1 MLAGLWLVAA
11 GMPAGAHALLRE
23 SDPAAGSSLDR
34 APRRVVLTFTERPE
48 PGLSGIQVLDTGGQP
63 VERGEAAPVDG
74 EPLQFAV
81 GLGDLADGTYTVS
94 WRVVSKDDGHVT
106 AGSFAFGIGVPAPT
120 ATPQAQSAPQ
130 GATPSPSAPATA
142 ARLALYAG
150 LAILVGVA
158 VTGLAVSG
166 RVLPSGA
173 RALLAV
179 AAALTV
185 AGGVVRFLAEQ
196 ARIDAP
202 LGTLLASSTGQGLL
216 RLAAGVVAT
225 AVATWFLTAGLARPP
240 DPLTPDPSPG
250 APDPVLAAPDPNPGA
265 QPDPGPGAPDPA
277 LAAADPDPGAPDPAL
292 AAADPDPGTPDP
304 ALAAPGPSPGGRDP
318 ALAVTGS
325 QGTRDPALA
334 VGGPPEGESSRWPD
348 RVPPDVHSPP
358 EPGPGGELSGP
369 GPGGG
374 AAVDPWRVDTWRLV
388 VVGVAAGFTM
398 LLHVMAGHAA
408 GPSPL
413 RSVNLLVQWLHLL
426 AVGAWIGGL
435 VWLLAG
441 LRGRE
446 RPEQVASAVRFSKLA
461 APVLGLVAVTGLSR
475 ALHLAGGW
483 QGLLDSSYG
492 RFLDVKVAL
501 FAALV
506 LLGALNRFRVVP
518 ALAAGVRRL
527 DRLRRNVRAEVILA
541 ACILAVTAVLSQLPP
556 GKFVVE
562 QASAKPPAP
571 PSVQVE
577 GSDFATSVRIALT
590 ATPGTAGPNSFSAK
604 VTDYDSGEDWP
615 ATRVALRFTL
625 RGRPEVGTSTL
636 ELTRAGDGRW
646 TGQGSQLSIAG
657 SWVVVGLVE
666 GSAPAV
672 TVPMELETRTAP
684 QPVKVSEVP
693 GQPTLYTITL
703 AAGGTLQGYIDPG
716 RTGPNT
722 VHFTFFNPSGD
733 EQPTTKARATMTT
746 RSGGPE
752 ALTLIRL
759 GPGHFAANVDL
770 QPGRVSFAIDATA
783 GRTQRGGRFEQL
795 IE

>member
-1 MLAGLWLVAA
+1 MQRPIGGSGAGRWPGRVGLVAVLAGLWLVVA
-11 GMPAGAHALLRE
+11 GAPAGAHALLRE
-23 SDPAAGSSLDR
+23 SDPAAGSSLDQ
-34 APRRVVLTFTERPE
+34 APRQVVLTFTERPE
-48 PGLSGIQVLDTGGQP
+48 PGLSSIQVLDTGGRP
-63 VERGEAAPVDG
+63 VQRGDAAPVQG
-74 EPLQFAV
+74 NPLRFAV

-106 AGSFAFGIGVPAPT
+106 AGSFAFGVGVPAPT
-120 ATPQAQSAPQ
+120 ATPQAQAASQ
-130 GATPSPSAPATA
+130 GDSPSPSAPATA
-142 ARLALYAG
+142 ARLALYTG
-150 LAILVGVA
+150 LAILVGAA

-166 RVLPSGA
+166 RILPAGA
-173 RALLAV
+173 RVLLAV
-179 AAALTV
+179 AATLTV
-185 AGGVVRFLAEQ
+185 VGGVVRFLAEQ

-202 LGTLLASSTGQGLL
+202 LGTLLDSSTGQGLV
-216 RLAAGVVAT
+216 RLGVGVVAT
-225 AVATWFLTAGLARPP
+225 AVATWFLAAGLGRPSTR
-240 DPLTPDPSPG
+240 DPAPTAAGPPG
-250 APDPVLAAPDPNPGA
+250 TGN
-265 QPDPGPGAPDPA
+265 PA
-277 LAAADPDPGAPDPAL
+277 LAVAGPK
-292 AAADPDPGTPDP
+292 GTQ
-304 ALAAPGPSPGGRDP
+304 AGTTDP
-318 ALAVTGS
+318 ALAV
-325 QGTRDPALA
+325 P
-334 VGGPPEGESSRWPD
+334 GPPEGEASRRPD
-348 RVPPDVHSPP
+348 RVPADVHTPLDES
-358 EPGPGGELSGP
+358 SGP
-369 GPGGG
+369 RQ
-374 AAVDPWRVDTWRLV
+374 ADTWRLV
-388 VVGVAAGFTM
+388 MVGVAAGITM

-483 QGLLDSSYG
+483 QGLLDSPYG

-501 FAALV
+501 FAGLV

-518 ALAAGVRRL
+518 ALAGGARRL
-527 DRLRRNVRAEVILA
+527 GELARNVRGEVVLA

-562 QASAKPPAP
+562 RASAKPAAP
-571 PSVQVE
+571 PSIQVE
-577 GSDFATSVRIALT
+577 GSDFTTSVRIALT
-590 ATPGTAGPNSFSAK
+590 ATPGTPGPNNFTAK
-604 VTDYDSGEDWP
+604 VTDYDTGEPWP
-615 ATRVALRFTL
+615 ATRVALRFTP
-625 RGRPEVGTSTL
+625 RGQTEIGTSTL
-636 ELTRAGDGRW
+636 DLTRDGDGLW
-646 TGQGSQLSIAG
+646 KGQGSQLSIAG
-657 SWVVVGLVE
+657 DWVVVGLVE
-666 GSAPAV
+666 GSGPAV

-733 EQPTTKARATMTT
+733 EQPTDKARATMTK
-746 RSGGPE
+746 RPGAPK
-752 ALTLIRL
+752 ALTLVRL

-770 QPGRVSFAIDATA
+770 EPGRVSFAIDTTT
-783 GRTQRGGRFEQL
+783 GRSQRGGRFEQL

>member
-1 MLAGLWLVAA
+1 VRRPIGGLRARRWLGRVGLVAVLAGLWLMAA

-63 VERGEAAPVDG
+63 VERGEAAPVEG

-120 ATPQAQSAPQ
+120 ATPQAQLAPQ

-150 LAILVGVA
+150 LTILVGVA

-166 RVLPSGA
+166 RVLPSSA
-173 RALLAV
+173 RAVLAV

-225 AVATWFLTAGLARPP
+225 AVATWFLAAGLVRPP

-250 APDPVLAAPDPNPGA
+250 T
-265 QPDPGPGAPDPA
+265 PDPA
-277 LAAADPDPGAPDPAL
+277 LAAP
-292 AAADPDPGTPDP
+292 DPDPGTPDP
-304 ALAAPGPSPGGRDP
+304 ALAAPGPSPGARNP

-325 QGTRDPALA
+325 PGPREPALS
-334 VGGPPEGESSRWPD
+334 VGGPPEGERSRWPD

-358 EPGPGGELSGP
+358 EPGPGDEPSGP
-369 GPGGG
+369 VPGGG
-374 AAVDPWRVDTWRLV
+374 AAVGPWRVDAWRLV
-388 VVGVAAGFTM
+388 VVGVAAGVTM

-446 RPEQVASAVRFSKLA
+446 RPEQVASTVRFSKLA

-483 QGLLDSSYG
+483 RGLLDSSYG
-492 RFLDVKVAL
+492 RLLDVKVAL

-506 LLGALNRFRVVP
+506 LLGALNRFQVVP

-527 DRLRRNVRAEVILA
+527 DRLRRNVRGEVILA

-562 QASAKPPAP
+562 QASARPPAP

-625 RGRPEVGTSTL
+625 RGQPEVGTSTL
-636 ELTRAGDGRW
+636 ELAKAGDGRW

-657 SWVVVGLVE
+657 DWVVVALVE
-666 GSAPAV
+666 GSGPAV
-672 TVPMELETRTAP
+672 TVPMELETRAAP

-770 QPGRVSFAIDATA
+770 EPGRASFAIDATA

>member
-1 MLAGLWLVAA
+1 VRPIEGLPAGWWLGRGFVAARWSRRAGLAAVLAVVWLVAA

-23 SDPAAGSSLDR
+23 SDPAAGASLDQ

-48 PGLSGIQVLDTGGQP
+48 PGLSSIQVLDTGGQP
-63 VERGEAAPVDG
+63 LQRGDGTPVEG

-106 AGSFAFGIGVPAPT
+106 AGSFAFGVGVPAPT
-120 ATPQAQSAPQ
+120 ATPQAQAAPQ
-130 GATPSPSAPATA
+130 GATQTPSAAATA

-150 LAILVGVA
+150 LTMLVGVA
-158 VTGLAVSG
+158 VTGLAVTG

-173 RALLAV
+173 RVLLAV
-179 AAALTV
+179 AATLTV
-185 AGGVVRFLAEQ
+185 AGGIARFLAEK

-202 LGTLLASSTGQGLL
+202 LGTLLDSSTGQGLL
-216 RLAAGVVAT
+216 RLAVGVVVT
-225 AVATWFLTAGLARPP
+225 AVAVWFLAAGLRQE
-240 DPLTPDPSPG
+240 SKRE
-250 APDPVLAAPDPNPGA
+250 
-265 QPDPGPGAPDPA
+265 PA
-277 LAAADPDPGAPDPAL
+277 LAMA
-292 AAADPDPGTPDP
+292 
-304 ALAAPGPSPGGRDP
+304 
-318 ALAVTGS
+318 
-325 QGTRDPALA
+325 
-334 VGGPPEGESSRWPD
+334 GPPEGEPSRRPGG
-348 RVPPDVHSPP
+348 VPPDVHNPPGP
-358 EPGPGGELSGP
+358 EP
-369 GPGGG
+369 
-374 AAVDPWRVDTWRLV
+374 VDAWRLV
-388 VVGVAAGFTM
+388 VVGVAAGVTM
-398 LLHVMAGHAA
+398 LLHVLVGHAA
-408 GPSPL
+408 GPSSL

-446 RPEQVASAVRFSKLA
+446 RPEQLASAVRFSKLA

-483 QGLLDSSYG
+483 HGLLDSPYG
-492 RFLDVKVAL
+492 RFLDLKVAL
-501 FAALV
+501 FLGLV
-506 LLGALNRFRVVP
+506 LLGALNHFRVVP
-518 ALAAGVRRL
+518 ALAGGVRRL
-527 DRLRRNVRAEVILA
+527 DSLRRNVRGELALA

-590 ATPGTAGPNSFSAK
+590 ASPGTAGPNDFTAK

-615 ATRVALRFTL
+615 ATRVALRFTP
-625 RGRPEVGTSTL
+625 RGQPEIGPSTL
-636 ELTRAGDGRW
+636 DLAKADDGLW
-646 TGQGSQLSIAG
+646 HAQGSQLSIAG
-657 SWVVVGLVE
+657 RWVVVGLVE
-666 GSAPAV
+666 GSGPAV
-672 TVPMELETRTAP
+672 TVPMELEARAAP
-684 QPVKVSEVP
+684 QPVKVSEAP
-693 GQPTLYTITL
+693 GQPTLYTVTL
-703 AAGGTLQGYIDPG
+703 SAGGTLQGYVDPG
-716 RTGPNT
+716 RPGPNT

-733 EQPTTKARATMTT
+733 EQPTDKARARMTKG
-746 RSGGPE
+746 SGAPE

-770 QPGRVSFAIDATA
+770 ELGRVSFAIDTTT
-783 GRTQRGGRFEQL
+783 GRSKRGGRFEQL

>member
-1 MLAGLWLVAA
+1 VRRPIEGPRAGRWLGRVGLVAVLAGLWLVAA

-23 SDPAAGSSLDR
+23 SDPAAGSSLDQ

-150 LAILVGVA
+150 LTILVGVA

-166 RVLPSGA
+166 RVLPSSA

-250 APDPVLAAPDPNPGA
+250 APDPAALAAP
-265 QPDPGPGAPDPA
+265 
-277 LAAADPDPGAPDPAL
+277 DPDPGAPDPA
-292 AAADPDPGTPDP
+292 P
-304 ALAAPGPSPGGRDP
+304 AAPGPSPGPRNP

-325 QGTRDPALA
+325 PGTRDPALA

-348 RVPPDVHSPP
+348 GVPPDVHSPP
-358 EPGPGGELSGP
+358 EPGPGGESSGP

-374 AAVDPWRVDTWRLV
+374 AAVDPWRVDTWRLA

-483 QGLLDSSYG
+483 QGLLDSPYG

-527 DRLRRNVRAEVILA
+527 DRLRRNVRGEVILA

-625 RGRPEVGTSTL
+625 RGQPEVGTSTL
-636 ELTRAGDGRW
+636 ELTKAGDGRW

>member
-1 MLAGLWLVAA
+1 VHRPIGGSGAGRRPARPVLTGRWPGRVGLVAALAGLWLVVA
-11 GMPAGAHALLRE
+11 GAPAGAHALLRE
-23 SDPAAGSSLDR
+23 SDPAAGSALDQ
-34 APRRVVLTFTERPE
+34 APRQVVLTFTERPE
-48 PGLSGIQVLDTGGQP
+48 PGLSSIQVLDTGGRP
-63 VERGEAAPVDG
+63 VQRGDAAPVQGD
-74 EPLQFAV
+74 PLRFAV

-106 AGSFAFGIGVPAPT
+106 AGSFAFGVGVPAPT
-120 ATPQAQSAPQ
+120 ATPQAQAASQ
-130 GATPSPSAPATA
+130 GDSPSPSAPATA

-150 LAILVGVA
+150 LTILVGAA

-166 RVLPSGA
+166 RVLPAGA
-173 RALLAV
+173 KVLLAV
-179 AAALTV
+179 AATLTV
-185 AGGVVRFLAEQ
+185 VGGVVRFLAEQ

-202 LGTLLASSTGQGLL
+202 IGILLDSSTGQGLV
-216 RLAAGVVAT
+216 RLGVGVAAT
-225 AVATWFLTAGLARPP
+225 AVATWFLAAGLGRPS
-240 DPLTPDPSPG
+240 TRE
-250 APDPVLAAPDPNPGA
+250 AAPTA
-265 QPDPGPGAPDPA
+265 AGP
-277 LAAADPDPGAPDPAL
+277 
-292 AAADPDPGTPDP
+292 PGTGD
-304 ALAAPGPSPGGRDP
+304 R
-318 ALAVTGS
+318 ALAVAGPK
-325 QGTRDPALA
+325 GTQAALA
-334 VGGPPEGESSRWPD
+334 VPGPPEGEASRRPD
-348 RVPPDVHSPP
+348 RAPADVHTPLDDAA
-358 EPGPGGELSGP
+358 GPGK
-369 GPGGG
+369 
-374 AAVDPWRVDTWRLV
+374 VDTWRLV
-388 VVGVAAGFTM
+388 LVGLAAGITM

-446 RPEQVASAVRFSKLA
+446 RPEQLASAVRFSKLA

-483 QGLLDSSYG
+483 QGLLDSPYG

-501 FAALV
+501 FAGLV
-506 LLGALNRFRVVP
+506 LLGALNHYRVVP
-518 ALAAGVRRL
+518 ALASGARRL
-527 DRLRRNVRAEVILA
+527 GDLARNVRGEVVLA
-541 ACILAVTAVLSQLPP
+541 ACILAVTAILSQLPP

-562 QASAKPPAP
+562 RASAKPAAP

-590 ATPGTAGPNSFSAK
+590 ATPGTPGPNNFTAK
-604 VTDYDSGEDWP
+604 VTDYDSGEPWP
-615 ATRVALRFTL
+615 ATRVALRFTP
-625 RGRPEVGTSTL
+625 RGRTEIGASTL
-636 ELTRAGDGRW
+636 DLTKDGDGLWR
-646 TGQGSQLSIAG
+646 GQGSQLSIAG
-657 SWVVVGLVE
+657 DWVVVGLVE
-666 GSAPAV
+666 GSGPAV

-733 EQPTTKARATMTT
+733 EQPTDKARATMTKQ
-746 RSGGPE
+746 SGAPE
-752 ALTLIRL
+752 ALTLVRL

-770 QPGRVSFAIDATA
+770 EPGRVSLAIDTTT
-783 GRTQRGGRFEQL
+783 GRSQRGGRFEQL